1 MRCIG
6 RVLNPS
12 RPVGPTTCKAIPG
25 LALSLDSWNRS
36 SVRPCARPVGTA
48 YLQGRPSEASGTSSE
63 SLTTRK
69 REGCKPAA
77 DRPASAKGGTLDSKR
92 LARFSPFVA
101 EVALELTTLKK
112 PWSLEHVRCIGR
124 FLNPS
129 RPVGPTTCKAILGLA
144 LSLGS

>member
-36 SVRPCARPVGTA
+36 SVRPSARPVGTA

-77 DRPASAKGGTLDSKR
+77 DEPAREERGTLDSNR

-112 PWSLEHVRCIGR
+112 TFLELRTCALHRSCPESFPSSWGQ
-124 FLNPS
+124 LLASPS
-129 RPVGPTTCKAILGLA
+129 RGW
-144 LSLGS
+144 LSA